1 MIYGII
7 AGGEGSRLAT
17 EGVKEPK
24 PLVKVG
30 GEMLLDRLVRIFWDN
45 DAEGIAV
52 AFRKSMTDVA
62 VQLSYLQ
69 GCADG
74 DGLAPV
80 ICTGVET
87 PSSMHSLAAI
97 IDRLAEG
104 SFCVTTVDTVFRE
117 DTFRWYVK
125 AFKECVESG
134 EADGMM
140 AVTSLIDDEKPL
152 YVAVDGDMNI
162 TGFLDESGAS
172 NYVSAGIYGLTP
184 RAADVLRRCVERGES
199 RMRNFQRALLRDGLR
214 LKAFDIGRA
223 FDIDHAADIGKA
235 ERFLREE
242 V

>member
-7 AGGEGSRLAT
+7 AGGEGSRLAA

-24 PLVKVG
+24 PLVRIN
-30 GEMLLDRLVRIFWDN
+30 GERLLDRLVRVFWDN
-45 DAEGIAV
+45 GAKGIVV
-52 AFRKSMTDVA
+52 AFRESMMDVA

-69 GCADG
+69 GCADT

-80 ICTGVET
+80 TCTGVET
-87 PSSMHSLAAI
+87 PSSMHSLATI
-97 IDRLAEG
+97 IGRLAEG
-104 SFCVTTVDTVFRE
+104 PFCVTTVDTVFRE
-117 DTFRWYVK
+117 DSFRLYVK

-162 TGFLDESGAS
+162 TGFLDE
-172 NYVSAGIYGLTP
+172 NHNCRYVSAGIYGLTP
-184 RAADVLRRCVERGES
+184 RAADVLRRCIERGES
-199 RMRNFQRALLRDGLR
+199 RMRNFQRALLREGLR

>member
-7 AGGEGSRLAT
+7 AGGEGSRLAA

-30 GEMLLDRLVRIFWDN
+30 GESLLDRLVRVFWNN
-45 DAEGIAV
+45 DAEGIVV

-69 GCADG
+69 GCADC

-104 SFCVTTVDTVFRE
+104 PFCVTTVDTVFRE
-117 DTFRWYVK
+117 DAFRRYVK

-134 EADGMM
+134 EADGT
-140 AVTSLIDDEKPL
+140 A
-152 YVAVDGDMNI
+152 
-162 TGFLDESGAS
+162 
-172 NYVSAGIYGLTP
+172 
-184 RAADVLRRCVERGES
+184 RRPT
-199 RMRNFQRALLRDGLR
+199 LR
-214 LKAFDIGRA
+214 LAMRLRQACGIAASVLAVAMLGTYLHGRTSITPEEQAALAQARTALVEFSATLNKGFDQM
-223 FDIDHAADIGKA
+223 AAAQEKTA
-235 ERFLREE
+235 ELNRKLSKCMEMTKTD
-242 V
+242 VK

>member
-7 AGGEGSRLAT
+7 AGGEGSRLTA

-24 PLVKVG
+24 PLVRIN
-30 GEMLLDRLVRIFWDN
+30 GEKLLDRLVRVFWDN
-45 DAEGIAV
+45 GAEGIVV
-52 AFRKSMTDVA
+52 AFRESMTDVA
-62 VQLSYLQ
+62 AQLNRLQ

-74 DGLAPV
+74 NGLAPI

-104 SFCVTTVDTVFRE
+104 PFCVTTVDTVFRE
-117 DTFRWYVK
+117 DSFRLYIK
-125 AFKECVESG
+125 AFKQCVESG

-152 YVAVDGDMNI
+152 YVAVDGGMNI
-162 TGFLDESGAS
+162 TGFLDESGS
-172 NYVSAGIYGLTP
+172 SSYVSAGIYGLTL
-184 RAADVLRRCVERGES
+184 RAADVLRRCMERGES
-199 RMRNFQRALLRDGLR
+199 RMRNFQRALLREGLR

-223 FDIDHAADIGKA
+223 FDIDHAADIVKA
-235 ERFLREE
+235 EQFLHGEP
-242 V
+242 

>member
-7 AGGEGSRLAT
+7 AGGEGSRLTA

-24 PLVKVG
+24 PLVRIN
-30 GEMLLDRLVRIFWDN
+30 GEKLLDRLVRVFWDN
-45 DAEGIAV
+45 GAEGIVV
-52 AFRKSMTDVA
+52 AFRESMTDVA
-62 VQLSYLQ
+62 AQLNRLQ

-74 DGLAPV
+74 NGLAPI

-104 SFCVTTVDTVFRE
+104 PFCVTTVDTVFRE
-117 DTFRWYVK
+117 DSFRLYIK
-125 AFKECVESG
+125 AFKQCVESG

-152 YVAVDGDMNI
+152 YVAVDGGMNI
-162 TGFLDESGAS
+162 TGFLDESDS
-172 NYVSAGIYGLTP
+172 SSYVSAGIYGLTP
-184 RAADVLRRCVERGES
+184 RAADVLRRCMERGES
-199 RMRNFQRALLRDGLR
+199 RMRNFQRALLREGLR

-223 FDIDHAADIGKA
+223 FDIDHAADIVKA
-235 ERFLREE
+235 EQFLHGEP
-242 V
+242 

>member
-7 AGGEGSRLAT
+7 AGGEGSRLTA

-24 PLVKVG
+24 PLVRIN
-30 GEMLLDRLVRIFWDN
+30 GEKLLDRLVRVFWDN
-45 DAEGIAV
+45 GAEGIVV
-52 AFRKSMTDVA
+52 AFRESMTDVA
-62 VQLSYLQ
+62 AQLNRLQ

-74 DGLAPV
+74 NGLAPI

-104 SFCVTTVDTVFRE
+104 PFCVTTVDTVFRE
-117 DTFRWYVK
+117 DSFRLYIK
-125 AFKECVESG
+125 AFKQCVESG

-152 YVAVDGDMNI
+152 YVAVDGGMNI
-162 TGFLDESGAS
+162 TGFLDESGS
-172 NYVSAGIYGLTP
+172 SSYVSAGIYGLTP
-184 RAADVLRRCVERGES
+184 RAADVLRRCMERGES
-199 RMRNFQRALLRDGLR
+199 RMRNFQRALLREGLR

-223 FDIDHAADIGKA
+223 FDIDHDADIVKA
-235 ERFLREE
+235 EQFLHGEP
-242 V
+242 

>member
-7 AGGEGSRLAT
+7 AGGEGSRLTA

-24 PLVKVG
+24 PLVRIT
-30 GEMLLDRLVRIFWDN
+30 GEKLLDRLVRVFWDN
-45 DAEGIAV
+45 GAEGIVV
-52 AFRKSMTDVA
+52 AFRESMTDVA
-62 VQLSYLQ
+62 AQLNRLQ

-74 DGLAPV
+74 NGLAPI

-104 SFCVTTVDTVFRE
+104 PFCVTTVDTVFRE
-117 DTFRWYVK
+117 DSFRLYIK
-125 AFKECVESG
+125 AFKQCVESG

-152 YVAVDGDMNI
+152 YVAVDGSMNI
-162 TGFLDESGAS
+162 TGFLDE
-172 NYVSAGIYGLTP
+172 NHNCRYVSAGIYGLTP
-184 RAADVLRRCVERGES
+184 RAADVLRHCVERGES
-199 RMRNFQRALLRDGLR
+199 RMRNFQRALLREGLR

-223 FDIDHAADIGKA
+223 FDIDHAADIMKA
-235 ERFLREE
+235 EQFLRGEP
-242 V
+242 

>member
-7 AGGEGSRLAT
+7 AGGEGSRLAA
-17 EGVKEPK
+17 EDVKEPK
-24 PLVKVG
+24 PLVNVN
-30 GEMLLDRLVRIFWDN
+30 GEKLLDRLVRVFWDN

-52 AFRKSMTDVA
+52 SFRKSMTDVA

-69 GCADG
+69 GCADC

-104 SFCVTTVDTVFRE
+104 PFCVTTVDTVFRE
-117 DTFRWYVK
+117 DAFRQYVK
-125 AFKECVESG
+125 AFKECVENG

-152 YVAVDGDMNI
+152 YVAVDGSMNI

-172 NYVSAGIYGLTP
+172 SYVSAGIYGLTP
-184 RAADVLRRCVERGES
+184 RAADVLRRCMERGES

-223 FDIDHAADIGKA
+223 FDIDHAADIVKA
-235 ERFLREE
+235 EQFLREE
-242 V
+242 K